1 MFCFSN
7 TGHVTILWRIVSFN
21 FRLIYMLIY
30 TVDKKGQVPLWELGQ
45 VPLLGKQNIQAKDGY
60 LEYLLPPQAYSLH
73 QSP

>member
-30 TVDKKGQVPLWELGQ
+30 TVDKKGQVPL
-45 VPLLGKQNIQAKDGY
+45 LGKQNIQAKDGY
-60 LEYLLPPQAYSLH
+60 LEYPLPPQAYSLH